1 MKSGWGVLGLCLAL
15 AVGVV
20 PTTGCSINA
29 CPAIGYV
36 SSLTVN
42 IEGNVSAVTEVRVC
56 DATGCSQPAPRPGT
70 PMPMKSVVP
79 EFSPEPPS
87 PSPPVSYAPF
97 YGNQEDGDT
106 WAFTMSFGTPDHV
119 TVRALA
125 ADGTVLA
132 EQEHDLVWTRVGGT
146 EQCGGPVT
154 TPPIQLSVP

>member
-1 MKSGWGVLGLCLAL
+1 MKSGWGILGLFAAV

-20 PTTGCSINA
+20 PATGCTVVA

-36 SSLTVN
+36 STLTVN
-42 IEGNVSAVTEVRVC
+42 IEGNIAAVSDVSLCGEI
-56 DATGCSQPAPRPGT
+56 GCSQPEPTAGT
-70 PMPMKSVVP
+70 PVPKKTVVT
-79 EFSPEPPS
+79 EFSPEPQPT
-87 PSPPVSYAPF
+87 VTHAPF
-97 YGNQEDGDT
+97 YSHREDQDT
-106 WAFTMSFGTPDHV
+106 WAFTMTFGNPAEV

-154 TPPIQLSVP
+154 TPPILLSVP